1 MSRAASSS
9 SSSSSTSSASAQL
22 LQRVSFSCQSYI
34 YDPNDQSVRLC
45 ESPPLRWD
53 SLQVCLRTLPLLP
66 SLRRVPVPL
75 TLQRRCSCVRTAGKT
90 ATRRPSAS
98 SSTPPYRPR
107 NRVFNCSTCATCAIS
122 HTPLSSGQS
131 DRSLLYHPSSYEDVI
146 WQADQNLLRVT
157 MGDDTWALAR
167 NCVTKGGRLEM
178 TCARAGSSQS
188 SAPLM
193 VAHVDVDREGEAPLL
208 PSDLLLT
215 RAARRVHRVRHR
227 D

>member
-1 MSRAASSS
+1 MFLCADSREDGDTQTFRFELDPTISPKKPGINHSS
-9 SSSSSTSSASAQL
+9 
-22 LQRVSFSCQSYI
+22 
-34 YDPNDQSVRLC
+34 
-45 ESPPLRWD
+45 
-53 SLQVCLRTLPLLP
+53 
-66 SLRRVPVPL
+66 
-75 TLQRRCSCVRTAGKT
+75 
-90 ATRRPSAS
+90 
-98 SSTPPYRPR
+98 
-107 NRVFNCSTCATCAIS
+107 CATCAVS

-193 VAHVDVDREGEAPLL
+193 VAHVDVDREGEALLL
-208 PSDLLLT
+208 PPSDVLLT
-215 RAARRVHRVRHR
+215 RAVRRVHRVGHR
-227 D
+227 G